1 MLTLRMKSSLCWS
14 WRIVLLLFWS
24 ARSVGAFE
32 PAGSSPH
39 GTNIFAP
46 ASTPAK
52 SIADLSVFVLVIT
65 GIIFVVVFALLIY
78 SVVRFRA
85 RAMDAGREPAQVYGS
100 TQIELAW
107 TIIPILIVVVLFL
120 ATARV
125 IHAIEDAPEPAGAVE
140 VTAIGHQYWWE
151 FRYPQL
157 GIVTAN
163 ELHNPLSD
171 ASQPTP

>member
-1 MLTLRMKSSLCWS
+1 MSMLKMKSSTLRFPS
-14 WRIVLLLFWS
+14 QTIFLLFWS
-24 ARSVGAFE
+24 AMAVWASE
-32 PAGSSPH
+32 PKGPSPH

-52 SIADLSVFVLVIT
+52 SIADLSVFILIIT
-65 GIIFVVVFALLIY
+65 GIIFVVVFVLLTY
-78 SVVRFRA
+78 SVVKFRG
-85 RAMDAGREPAQVYGS
+85 RATDAGREPAQVYGS

-125 IHAIEDAPEPAGAVE
+125 IHAVQDAPQPAGAIE
-140 VTAIGHQYWWE
+140 VAAIGHQFWWE
-151 FRYPQL
+151 FRYPKL

-163 ELHNPLSD
+163 ELHIPLSD
-171 ASQPTP
+171 PSHP